1 MPTPLLPSLKENKVA
16 IARRGEWIS
25 ESQNTISDLVDDLKV
40 AVNSKTDINSIPDIW
55 ARPAMYEAI
64 LGDESHHLH
73 QKFVAE
79 WRGILAIIALREARG
94 LKNIKLE
101 KFIVPA
107 ASELTG
113 AEPKFEQVVAKLL
126 PEKFKK
132 FGMDQN
138 SIMQIFTINN
148 KPLAF
153 VWPGLLV
160 CPAVGLDKIIV
171 NNISWWNDR
180 DISDPTK
187 FLSDAEKVLLKHWIG
202 NVSSGLA
209 RLDRR
214 ENTLLTLMNS
224 FEEDLAVDDVDTRM
238 AYGNRIGVEGAYK
251 FIDYP
256 VMPVLSEK
264 CIEDS
269 VVKLVN
275 QKGTNAK
282 TLLVIVPGMDKQWD
296 IAANKIV
303 VAGTATFDAV
313 ANLCFGGQIF
323 GENKKVIN
331 GIDIGQF
338 NAELCSSEDFF
349 TDKIGICYGTDNRFS
364 NSLVS
369 LPIRIDGADARVIL
383 PIKQKL
389 LEYLHAEWIAE
400 HVIVNVK
407 EQPGGQTGSDI
418 EVEIDLP
425 LSGNKTERLIKISK
439 IYHRSVGEIVDYDLL
454 PVIQI
459 WPNFETVEENAWQAY
474 YSFFDAPIGWQRKT
488 FYAEPYWTD
497 IKPRSIETNKTY
509 AEIIVGKK
517 FPEAYVCYSVEEN
530 ASGNKKDEIGLILL
544 KKPLKIQKSSSN
556 KNCEIGIDFGTTNS
570 IAYYA
575 INDEEPD
582 IIRFQNRL
590 YSVVDWDFT
599 SVEELRRNFF
609 SKKEQPEQNI
619 TSIRSIFHT
628 FIGEYDGELD
638 EPLMRGNIYYL
649 EGANTT
655 AEDDGNIEGL
665 HDDMKWSE
673 DGTDNMIGFLMQFAM
688 QCMAEVIVKGATRIN
703 WNYSYPSAF
712 SVQQNDDMKR
722 IWGNHVLPNLH
733 VISKLSVSEISNKT
747 ESVAMAEFFTK
758 RMDAAV
764 QRGIVCFDIGGGS
777 TDIAIW
783 QGDKKSGRR
792 HQCSLKFAGRKIL
805 NSYLFNKKQNNSAI
819 LSLLRSNSDKYNDQ
833 LERVNNA
840 DLSTFNMEIEALLKY
855 HEKLIFNSLTSK
867 SMNPDVSTILR
878 DITFALAGIFYYVGT
893 VITYLRNNDEYDE
906 KVNLPNC
913 YVGGN
918 ASKLLDWAGKGQF
931 SGGVSDI
938 LIASLISGI
947 RKANPKDQLDIN
959 AIRHNMPKVF
969 KTSLP
974 KQEVAYGL
982 VCNSYITKDAEVAD
996 KNQNVD
1002 NWFDD
1007 IFGAES
1013 DEDNITGVNKKIN
1026 DNIIAGEIFKINN
1039 VQADKPIITKSDFVE
1054 VNSIVKIDN
1063 NCPMFKDFVATFN
1076 KAAKQ
1081 RMGYTEINFTDTDY
1095 ATISDVV
1102 NQQLVDKHRNAVDKP
1117 ESLEMEP
1124 LFIIILEKALE
1135 KLSKK

>member
-55 ARPAMYEAI
+55 ARPAMYEAV

-73 QKFVAE
+73 QKFVEE

-101 KFIVPA
+101 KFIVPD

-113 AEPKFEQVVAKLL
+113 SEPKFEQVVAKLL

-132 FGMDQN
+132 FGIDKN

-153 VWPGLLV
+153 VWPGLLL

-180 DISDPTK
+180 DIIDPTK
-187 FLSDAEKVLLKHWIG
+187 FLSDAEKVLLKNWIG
-202 NVSSGLA
+202 NA
-209 RLDRR
+209 IKNLDVK
-214 ENTLLTLMNS
+214 ENTLLGLLNS
-224 FEEDLAVDDVDTRM
+224 FREELSVDDTDTRM
-238 AYGNRIGVEGAYK
+238 AFGNRIGVEGAYK

-331 GIDIGQF
+331 GIDIAQF

-389 LEYLHAEWIAE
+389 LEYLYAEWISE
-400 HVIVNVK
+400 HITVDVK

-418 EVEIDLP
+418 EVRVSLP
-425 LSGNKTERLIKISK
+425 LSGNKTERLIEISK
-439 IYHRSVGEIVDYDLL
+439 IYHRSVGEIVDYDSL
-454 PVIQI
+454 PVVQI

-488 FYAEPYWTD
+488 FYAEPYWDD
-497 IKPRSIETNKTY
+497 IKPRCIETNSTY

-517 FPEAYVCYSVEEN
+517 FPEAYGCYSVEEN

-544 KKPLKIQKSSSN
+544 KKPQKIQKSSSN
-556 KNCEIGIDFGTTNS
+556 KNCEVGIDFGTTNS

-575 INDEEPD
+575 INDEEPE

-590 YSVVDWDFT
+590 YSVVDWEFA

-609 SKKEQPEQNI
+609 SKKEQPEENT

-628 FIGEYDGELD
+628 FIGEYDGEMD
-638 EPLMRGNIYYL
+638 KPLMRGNIYYL
-649 EGANTT
+649 EGTNTT

-688 QCMAEVIVKGATRIN
+688 QCMAEVVVKGATRIN

-722 IWGNHVLPNLH
+722 LWENHVLPSLH
-733 VISKLSVSEISNKT
+733 AISKLSVSEISNKT

-792 HQCSLKFAGRKIL
+792 HQCSLRFAGRKIL
-805 NSYLFNKKQNNSAI
+805 NNYLFNKKQNNSAI
-819 LSLLRSNSDKYNDQ
+819 LSLLRSNSDEYNSQ
-833 LERVNNA
+833 LDRVNNA
-840 DLSTFNMEIEALLKY
+840 DMNTFNMEVESLLKY

-867 SMNPDVSTILR
+867 SMNTDVATILR

-931 SGGVSDI
+931 SKGVSDI

-947 RKANPKDQLDIN
+947 RKANPKDQFDIN
-959 AIRHNMPKVF
+959 AIRHNMPEVF

-996 KNQNVD
+996 KNQNTD

-1007 IFGAES
+1007 IFGSES
-1013 DEDNITGVNKKIN
+1013 DGKNMTSANKKIN
-1026 DNIIAGEIFKINN
+1026 DTIVAGEIFKINN
-1039 VQADKPIITKSDFVE
+1039 EQADKPIITKSDFVE
-1054 VNSIVKIDN
+1054 ANSIVKIDN
-1063 NCPMFKDFVATFN
+1063 NCPMFKEFVSTFN
-1076 KAAKQ
+1076 KAAK

-1102 NQQLVDKHRNAVDKP
+1102 NQQLVDKHRSAVDKP

>member
-688 QCMAEVIVKGATRIN
+688 QCMAEVIAKGATRIN

-712 SVQQNDDMKR
+712 SIQQNEDMKR
-722 IWGNHVLPNLH
+722 IWEKHVLPSLH

-805 NSYLFNKKQNNSAI
+805 NNYLFNKKQNNSAI

-855 HEKLIFNSLTSK
+855 HEKLIFNNLTAK

-878 DITFALAGIFYYVGT
+878 DITFALAGIFYYTGT
-893 VITYLRNNDEYDE
+893 VITYLRNSDEYDE
-906 KVNLPNC
+906 KVDLPNC

-918 ASKLLDWAGKGQF
+918 ASKLLDWAGKGKY
-931 SGGVSDI
+931 SDVVSNI
-938 LIASLISGI
+938 LIYSLISGML
-947 RKANPKDQLDIN
+947 AAGPKDEITEEAMTD
-959 AIRHNMPKVF
+959 RKPEVH
-969 KTSLP
+969 KTNLP

-982 VCNSYITKDAEVAD
+982 VCNSYITKDSGNISKD
-996 KNQNVD
+996 KSTENFMINKLLKSK
-1002 NWFDD
+1002 N
-1007 IFGAES
+1007 S
-1013 DEDNITGVNKKIN
+1013 NISTDTSKIN
-1026 DNIIAGEIFKINN
+1026 DNIVAGEIFTINN
-1039 VQADKPIITKSDFVE
+1039 QKVDRQIITKNDFVE
-1054 VNSIVKIDN
+1054 RNSIVKIDS
-1063 NCPMFKDFVATFN
+1063 NCPMFKDFVNTFN
-1076 KAAKQ
+1076 QLSKDL
-1081 RMGYTEINFTDTDY
+1081 GYAEINFTASDY
-1095 ATISDVV
+1095 SVICDIV

-1117 ESLEMEP
+1117 ASLEMEP
-1124 LFIIILEKALE
+1124 LFISILEKALE

>member
-1 MPTPLLPSLKENKVA
+1 MPTPLLPSLKEDKVA

-101 KFIVPA
+101 KFIVPDA
-107 ASELTG
+107 CELTG

-153 VWPGLLV
+153 VWPGLLL

-187 FLSDAEKVLLKHWIG
+187 FLSDAEKVLLKNWIG
-202 NVSSGLA
+202 NVRSGL
-209 RLDRR
+209 DRK
-214 ENTLLTLMNS
+214 ENTLLTLLNS

-275 QKGTNAK
+275 QKGINAK

-349 TDKIGICYGTDNRFS
+349 TDKIGICYGIDNRFS

-418 EVEIDLP
+418 EVKIDLP

-459 WPNFETVEENAWQAY
+459 WPNFETVEENVWQAY
-474 YSFFDAPIGWQRKT
+474 YSFFDAPIGWQRRT
-488 FYAEPYWTD
+488 FYAEPYWND

-544 KKPLKIQKSSSN
+544 KKPQKIQKSSSN

-575 INDEEPD
+575 INDEEPE

-609 SKKEQPEQNI
+609 SKKEQPEQNT

-638 EPLMRGNIYYL
+638 KPLMRGNIYYL

-673 DGTDNMIGFLMQFAM
+673 DGTDNKIVFLMQFAM

-996 KNQNVD
+996 KNQNAD

>member
-101 KFIVPA
+101 KFIVPD

-153 VWPGLLV
+153 VWPGLLL

-187 FLSDAEKVLLKHWIG
+187 FLSDAEKVLLKNWIG
-202 NVSSGLA
+202 NA
-209 RLDRR
+209 IKNLDVK
-214 ENTLLTLMNS
+214 ENTLLGLLNS
-224 FEEDLAVDDVDTRM
+224 FREELAVDDTDTRIVF
-238 AYGNRIGVEGAYK
+238 GNRIGVEGAYK

-331 GIDIGQF
+331 GIDIAQF

-369 LPIRIDGADARVIL
+369 LPIRTDGADARVIL
-383 PIKQKL
+383 PIKQNL
-389 LEYLHAEWIAE
+389 LNYLYADWIAKNVSVE
-400 HVIVNVK
+400 VK
-407 EQPGGQTGSDI
+407 EQPDGQTGSDI
-418 EVEIDLP
+418 EVKLKLP
-425 LSGNKTERLIKISK
+425 LAGAGSERLIEISK
-439 IYHRSVGEIVDYDLL
+439 IYHRSSDEIKDYLHMPL
-454 PVIQI
+454 VQI
-459 WPNFETVEENAWQAY
+459 WPNFETAEPETWQAY

-488 FYAEPYWTD
+488 FYVKPYWDNVT
-497 IKPRSIETNKTY
+497 PRCIETNMTY
-509 AEIIVGKK
+509 AEIIIGNK
-517 FPEAYVCYSVEEN
+517 FPEAYVCYSVKEE
-530 ASGNKKDEIGLILL
+530 ASGDKNDEIGLILL
-544 KKPLKIQKSSSN
+544 KKPQKVRRSTST
-556 KNCEIGIDFGTTNS
+556 KECKIGIDFGTTNS
-570 IAYYA
+570 VAYYA
-575 INDEEPD
+575 INEDAPE

-590 YSVVDWDFT
+590 YSVIDSQADNK
-599 SVEELRRNFF
+599 EELRRNFF
-609 SKKEQPEQNI
+609 SIKEQPDDNS
-619 TSIRSIFHT
+619 TSIRSIFHS
-628 FIGEYDGELD
+628 FIGNYDGEFNK
-638 EPLMRGNIYYL
+638 PLIRGNIYYL
-649 EGANTT
+649 EGSQTT
-655 AEDDGNIEGL
+655 AEDDGNVDDL
-665 HDDMKWSE
+665 HDDMKWNE
-673 DGTDNMIGFLMQFAM
+673 QTGAYNMAGFLMQFAM
-688 QCMAEVIVKGATRIN
+688 QCMAEVIVKGATIIK

-712 SVQQNDDMKR
+712 TMQQNNAMKQL
-722 IWGNHVLPNLH
+722 WETQVLPCLH
-733 VISKLSVSEISNKT
+733 NISKLSVDEINSKT

-758 RMDAAV
+758 QMEAAI

-783 QGDKKSGRR
+783 QGSEKSGMRY
-792 HQCSLKFAGRKIL
+792 QCSLRFAGRKIL
-805 NSYLFNKKQNNSAI
+805 NNYLFNKKQNNNAL
-819 LSLLRSNSDKYNDQ
+819 LSLLRSNSDDYNGQ

-840 DLSTFNMEIEALLKY
+840 DISTFNMEIEALLKY
-855 HEKLIFNSLTSK
+855 YEQLIFNSLTIK
-867 SMNPDVSTILR
+867 SMNEAVSAILR
-878 DITFALAGIFYYVGT
+878 DITFALAGIFYYTGT
-893 VITYLRNNDEYDE
+893 IITYLKNNDEYDE
-906 KVNLPNC
+906 KVDLPNC

-918 ASKLLDWAGKGQF
+918 ASKLLDWAGKGKY
-931 SGGVSDI
+931 SDVVSNI
-938 LIASLISGI
+938 LIYSLISGML
-947 RKANPKDQLDIN
+947 AAGPKDEITEEAMTD
-959 AIRHNMPKVF
+959 RKPEVH
-969 KTSLP
+969 KTNLP

-982 VCNSYITKDAEVAD
+982 VCNSYITKDSGNISKD
-996 KNQNVD
+996 KSTKNFMINKLLKFK
-1002 NWFDD
+1002 N
-1007 IFGAES
+1007 S
-1013 DEDNITGVNKKIN
+1013 NISTETSKIN
-1026 DNIIAGEIFKINN
+1026 DNIVAGEIFTINN
-1039 VQADKPIITKSDFVE
+1039 QKVDRQIITKNDFVE
-1054 VNSIVKIDN
+1054 RNSIVKIDS
-1063 NCPMFKDFVATFN
+1063 NCPMFKDFVNTFN
-1076 KAAKQ
+1076 QLSKDL
-1081 RMGYTEINFTDTDY
+1081 GYAEINFTASDY
-1095 ATISDVV
+1095 SVICDIV
-1102 NQQLVDKHRNAVDKP
+1102 NQQLVDKHRSAVDKP
-1117 ESLEMEP
+1117 ETLEMEP

-1135 KLSKK
+1135 NLSKR

>member
-55 ARPAMYEAI
+55 ARPAMYEAV

-101 KFIVPA
+101 KFIVPDA
-107 ASELTG
+107 RDLTG
-113 AEPKFEQVVAKLL
+113 SEPKFEQVVAKLL

-132 FGMDQN
+132 FGIDKN

-180 DISDPTK
+180 DIGDPTK
-187 FLSDAEKVLLKHWIG
+187 FLSDAEKVLLKNWIG
-202 NVSSGLA
+202 NA
-209 RLDRR
+209 IKNLDVK
-214 ENTLLTLMNS
+214 ENTLLGLLNS
-224 FEEDLAVDDVDTRM
+224 FREELAVDDTDTRI
-238 AYGNRIGVEGAYK
+238 AFGNRIGVEGAYK

-349 TDKIGICYGTDNRFS
+349 TDKIGICYVTDNRFS

-369 LPIRIDGADARVIL
+369 LPIRIDGADARVII
-383 PIKQKL
+383 PIKKNL
-389 LEYLHAEWIAE
+389 LNYLYADWIAKNVSVE
-400 HVIVNVK
+400 VK
-407 EQPGGQTGSDI
+407 EQPSGQTGSDI
-418 EVEIDLP
+418 EVKLKLP
-425 LSGNKTERLIKISK
+425 LTGGENEKLIELTK
-439 IYHRSVGEIVDYDLL
+439 IYHRSAEEIIDYDFL
-454 PVIQI
+454 PIVQI
-459 WPNFETVEENAWQAY
+459 WPNFETAEENAWQAY
-474 YSFFDAPIGWQRKT
+474 YSFYDGPRDWRRKT
-488 FYAEPYWTD
+488 FYSEPYWED
-497 IKPRSIETNKTY
+497 IKPRCIETNSTY

-517 FPEAYVCYSVEEN
+517 FPEAYVCYSVAEN

-544 KKPLKIQKSSSN
+544 KKPQKIQKSSSN

-575 INDEEPD
+575 INDDEPE

-590 YSVVDWDFT
+590 YSVVDWQADN
-599 SVEELRRNFF
+599 VEELRRNFF
-609 SKKEQPEQNI
+609 SRIEQPNQNI

-638 EPLMRGNIYYL
+638 KPLTRGNIYYL
-649 EGANTT
+649 EDAKTT
-655 AEDDGNIEGL
+655 AKDDGNIEGL
-665 HDDMKWSE
+665 HDDMKWNE

-688 QCMAEVIVKGATRIN
+688 QCMAEVIVKGATSIN

-712 SVQQNDDMKR
+712 STQQNEDMKR
-722 IWGNHVLPNLH
+722 LWETHVLPSLH
-733 VISKLSVSEISNKT
+733 KISKLSISEISNKT

-758 RMDAAV
+758 RMTATI

-783 QGDKKSGRR
+783 QGSEKSGMR
-792 HQCSLKFAGRKIL
+792 HQCSLRFAGRKIL
-805 NSYLFNKKQNNSAI
+805 NNYLFNKKQNNNAI
-819 LSLLRSNSDKYNDQ
+819 LSLLRSNSDEYNEQ
-833 LERVNNA
+833 LDRVNNA

-867 SMNPDVSTILR
+867 SMNSDVSTILR
-878 DITFALAGIFYYVGT
+878 DITFALAGIFYYTGT

-906 KVNLPNC
+906 KVDLPNC

-918 ASKLLDWAGKGQF
+918 ASKLLDWAGKGQV
-931 SGGVSDI
+931 SDGVNDI
-938 LIASLISGI
+938 LIASLISGML
-947 RKANPKDQLDIN
+947 KAHPKESVDFS
-959 AIRHNMPKVF
+959 AIKHKMPKVY

-982 VCNSYITKDAEVAD
+982 VCNSYITKDADIAT
-996 KNQNVD
+996 KNQNTD

-1007 IFGAES
+1007 IFGSKDES
-1013 DEDNITGVNKKIN
+1013 LVSDTKKIN
-1026 DNIIAGEIFKINN
+1026 DNIVAGEIFRINN
-1039 VQADKPIITKSDFVE
+1039 QIIDRPIVTKADFVE
-1054 VNSIVKIDN
+1054 ANSIVKIDSG
-1063 NCPMFKDFVATFN
+1063 CPMFKDFVSTFN
-1076 KAAKQ
+1076 KATK
-1081 RMGYTEINFTDTDY
+1081 RMGYTEINFNDADY
-1095 ATISDVV
+1095 ATICDVV
-1102 NQQLVDKHRNAVDKP
+1102 NQQLVDKHRSAVDNP
-1117 ESLEMEP
+1117 EALEMEP

-1135 KLSKK
+1135 KLSKR

>member
-688 QCMAEVIVKGATRIN
+688 QCMAEVIAKGATRIN

-712 SVQQNDDMKR
+712 SIQQNEDMKR
-722 IWGNHVLPNLH
+722 IWEKHVLPSLH

-805 NSYLFNKKQNNSAI
+805 NNYLFNKKQNNSAI

-855 HEKLIFNSLTSK
+855 HEKLIFNNLTAK

-878 DITFALAGIFYYVGT
+878 DITFALAGIFYYTGT
-893 VITYLRNNDEYDE
+893 VITYLRNSDEYDE
-906 KVNLPNC
+906 KVDLPNC

-918 ASKLLDWAGKGQF
+918 ASKLLDWAGKGKY
-931 SGGVSDI
+931 SDVVSNI
-938 LIASLISGI
+938 LIYSLISGML
-947 RKANPKDQLDIN
+947 AAGPKDEITEEAMTDRKPEI
-959 AIRHNMPKVF
+959 H
-969 KTSLP
+969 KTNLP

-982 VCNSYITKDAEVAD
+982 VCNSYITKDSGNISKD
-996 KNQNVD
+996 KSTENFMINKLLKSK
-1002 NWFDD
+1002 N
-1007 IFGAES
+1007 S
-1013 DEDNITGVNKKIN
+1013 NISTDTSKSN
-1026 DNIIAGEIFKINN
+1026 DNIVAGEIFTINN
-1039 VQADKPIITKSDFVE
+1039 QKVDRQIITKNDFVE
-1054 VNSIVKIDN
+1054 RNSIVKIDS
-1063 NCPMFKDFVATFN
+1063 NCPMFKDFVNTFN
-1076 KAAKQ
+1076 QLSKDL
-1081 RMGYTEINFTDTDY
+1081 GYAEINFTASDY
-1095 ATISDVV
+1095 SVICDIV

-1117 ESLEMEP
+1117 ASLEMEP
-1124 LFIIILEKALE
+1124 LFISILEKALE

>member
-1 MPTPLLPSLKENKVA
+1 
-16 IARRGEWIS
+16 
-25 ESQNTISDLVDDLKV
+25 
-40 AVNSKTDINSIPDIW
+40 
-55 ARPAMYEAI
+55 
-64 LGDESHHLH
+64 
-73 QKFVAE
+73 
-79 WRGILAIIALREARG
+79 
-94 LKNIKLE
+94 
-101 KFIVPA
+101 
-107 ASELTG
+107 
-113 AEPKFEQVVAKLL
+113 
-126 PEKFKK
+126 
-132 FGMDQN
+132 
-138 SIMQIFTINN
+138 MQIFTINN

-180 DISDPTK
+180 DIGDPTK
-187 FLSDAEKVLLKHWIG
+187 FLSDAEKVLLKNWIG
-202 NVSSGLA
+202 NA
-209 RLDRR
+209 IKNLDVK
-214 ENTLLTLMNS
+214 ENTLLGLLNS
-224 FEEDLAVDDVDTRM
+224 FREELAVDDTDTRI
-238 AYGNRIGVEGAYK
+238 AFGNRIGVEGAYK

-282 TLLVIVPGMDKQWD
+282 TLLVIVAGMDKQWD

-349 TDKIGICYGTDNRFS
+349 TDKIGICYVTDNRFS

-369 LPIRIDGADARVIL
+369 LPIRIDGADARVII
-383 PIKQKL
+383 PIKKNL
-389 LEYLHAEWIAE
+389 LNYLYADWIAKNVSVE
-400 HVIVNVK
+400 VK
-407 EQPGGQTGSDI
+407 EQPSGQTGSDI
-418 EVEIDLP
+418 EVKLKLP
-425 LSGNKTERLIKISK
+425 LTGGENEKLIELTK
-439 IYHRSVGEIVDYDLL
+439 IYHRSAEEIIDYDFL
-454 PVIQI
+454 PIVQI
-459 WPNFETVEENAWQAY
+459 WPNFETAEENAWQAY
-474 YSFFDAPIGWQRKT
+474 YSFYDGPRDWRRKT
-488 FYAEPYWTD
+488 FYSEPYWED
-497 IKPRSIETNKTY
+497 IKPRCIETNSTY

-517 FPEAYVCYSVEEN
+517 FPEAYVCYSVAEN

-544 KKPLKIQKSSSN
+544 KKPQKIQKSSSN

-575 INDEEPD
+575 INDDEPE

-590 YSVVDWDFT
+590 YSVVDWQADN
-599 SVEELRRNFF
+599 VEELRRNFF
-609 SKKEQPEQNI
+609 SRIEQPNQNI

-638 EPLMRGNIYYL
+638 KPLTRGNIYYL
-649 EGANTT
+649 EDAKTT
-655 AEDDGNIEGL
+655 AKDDGNIEGL
-665 HDDMKWSE
+665 HDDMKWNE

-688 QCMAEVIVKGATRIN
+688 QCMAEVIVKGATSIN

-712 SVQQNDDMKR
+712 STQQNEDMKR
-722 IWGNHVLPNLH
+722 LWETHVLPSLH
-733 VISKLSVSEISNKT
+733 KISKLSISEISNKT

-758 RMDAAV
+758 RMTATI

-783 QGDKKSGRR
+783 QGSEKSGMR
-792 HQCSLKFAGRKIL
+792 HQCSLRFAGRKIL
-805 NSYLFNKKQNNSAI
+805 NNYLFNKKQNNNAI
-819 LSLLRSNSDKYNDQ
+819 LSLLRSNSDEYNEQ
-833 LERVNNA
+833 LDRVNNA

-867 SMNPDVSTILR
+867 SMNSDVSTILR
-878 DITFALAGIFYYVGT
+878 DITFALAGIFYYTGT

-906 KVNLPNC
+906 KVDLPNC

-918 ASKLLDWAGKGQF
+918 ASKLLDWAGKGQV
-931 SGGVSDI
+931 SDGVNDI
-938 LIASLISGI
+938 LIASLISGML
-947 RKANPKDQLDIN
+947 KAHPKESVDFS
-959 AIRHNMPKVF
+959 AIKHKMPKVY

-982 VCNSYITKDAEVAD
+982 VCNSYITKDADIAT
-996 KNQNVD
+996 KNQNTD

-1007 IFGAES
+1007 IFGSKDES
-1013 DEDNITGVNKKIN
+1013 LVSDTKKIN
-1026 DNIIAGEIFKINN
+1026 DNIVAGEIFRINN
-1039 VQADKPIITKSDFVE
+1039 QIIDRPIVTKADFVE
-1054 VNSIVKIDN
+1054 ANSIVKIDSG
-1063 NCPMFKDFVATFN
+1063 CPMFKDFVSTFN
-1076 KAAKQ
+1076 KATK
-1081 RMGYTEINFTDTDY
+1081 RMGYTEINFNDADY
-1095 ATISDVV
+1095 ATICDVV
-1102 NQQLVDKHRNAVDKP
+1102 NQQLVDKHRSAVDNP
-1117 ESLEMEP
+1117 EALEMEP

-1135 KLSKK
+1135 KLSKR

>member
-688 QCMAEVIVKGATRIN
+688 QCMAEVIAKGATRIN

-712 SVQQNDDMKR
+712 SIQQNEDMKR
-722 IWGNHVLPNLH
+722 IWEKHVLPSLH

-805 NSYLFNKKQNNSAI
+805 NNYLFNKKQNNSAI

-855 HEKLIFNSLTSK
+855 HEKLIFNNLTAK

-878 DITFALAGIFYYVGT
+878 DITFALAGIFYYTGT
-893 VITYLRNNDEYDE
+893 VITYLRNSDEYDE
-906 KVNLPNC
+906 KVDLPNC

-918 ASKLLDWAGKGQF
+918 ASKLLDWAGKGKY
-931 SGGVSDI
+931 SDVVSNI
-938 LIASLISGI
+938 LIYSLISGML
-947 RKANPKDQLDIN
+947 AAGPKDEITEEAMTD
-959 AIRHNMPKVF
+959 RKPEVH
-969 KTSLP
+969 KTNLP

-982 VCNSYITKDAEVAD
+982 VCNSYITKDSGNISKD
-996 KNQNVD
+996 KSTENFMINKLLKSK
-1002 NWFDD
+1002 N
-1007 IFGAES
+1007 S
-1013 DEDNITGVNKKIN
+1013 NISTDTSKSN
-1026 DNIIAGEIFKINN
+1026 DNIVAGEIFTINN
-1039 VQADKPIITKSDFVE
+1039 QKVDRQIITKNDFVE
-1054 VNSIVKIDN
+1054 RNSIVKIDS
-1063 NCPMFKDFVATFN
+1063 NCPMFKDFVNTFN
-1076 KAAKQ
+1076 QLSKDL
-1081 RMGYTEINFTDTDY
+1081 GYAEINFTASDY
-1095 ATISDVV
+1095 SVICDIV

-1117 ESLEMEP
+1117 ASLEMEP
-1124 LFIIILEKALE
+1124 LFISILEKALE